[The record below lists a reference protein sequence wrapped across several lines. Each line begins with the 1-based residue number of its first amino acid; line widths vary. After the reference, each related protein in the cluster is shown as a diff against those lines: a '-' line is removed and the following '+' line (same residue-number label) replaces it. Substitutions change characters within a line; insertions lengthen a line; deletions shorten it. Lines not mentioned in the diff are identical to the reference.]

1 MKIFS
6 AAQIKECDA
15 YTIQT
20 ARITSAD
27 LMERAATR
35 CVDWLKNNFSRE
47 ALFVILC
54 GPGNNGG
61 DGLAIARL
69 LHQRGYGVK
78 AFLLNFGNELSPD
91 CAANLQRLQQK
102 DGQLVTVV
110 EPGAFITDLPPHV
123 VIIDAILGSG
133 LSRPAEGWVAAFIER
148 VNKMANHKVAI
159 DIPSGLPADIAV
171 DGDAV
176 VLRANDT
183 LTFQFYKRCF
193 LHPESAPAA
202 GNIHIL
208 DIGLDKDFIQ
218 NTHTQYR
225 TLDKEDVAA
234 FFKPRNRFA
243 HKGMNGSVLLAGGS
257 YGKIGAMVLTTK
269 AALRSGAGL
278 VTALVPECGY
288 NIMQT
293 AVPEAMCLTNGAQ
306 SLEAINNW
314 EHFEVTGIGPGMGT
328 ARTTAQ
334 ALGTFLE
341 ACKDPVVLDA
351 DALNIIA
358 ANPDLLSKLPKNSVI
373 TPHPREFSRLFGDNT
388 NTMIQVDNA
397 RIQAMR
403 YNINIVLKGHHTAI
417 VNTEGECWYNMTGN
431 AGMATGGSGDVL
443 TGIITGLMAQGY
455 TPQQAAMLGVYLHGA
470 AGDLAAKELSEEAL
484 VAGDIIDYLGKAFMT
499 LYQQ

>member
-6 AAQIKECDA
+6 AAQLKECDA
-15 YTIQT
+15 CTIQSS
-20 ARITSAD
+20 RITSAD

-35 CVDWLKNNFSRE
+35 CVDWLKNSFSRD
-47 ALFVILC
+47 ALFVVLC

-78 AFLLNFGNELSPD
+78 AFLLNFGKELSPD

-102 DGQLVTVV
+102 DDQLVTVV
-110 EPGAFITDLPPHV
+110 EPGAFITDLPAHV

-133 LSRPAEGWVAAFIER
+133 LSRPVEGWVAAFIER
-148 VNKMANHKVAI
+148 VNKMTNRKVAI

-171 DGDAV
+171 DADAV
-176 VLRANDT
+176 VLRAHDT

-193 LHPESAPAA
+193 MHPESAPAA
-202 GNIHIL
+202 GNIHII
-208 DIGLDKDFIQ
+208 DIGLDKDFIH

-225 TLDKEDVAA
+225 TIEQEDITA
-234 FFKPRNRFA
+234 FYTPRNRFA
-243 HKGMNGSVLLAGGS
+243 HKGMHGSVLLVGGS

-288 NIMQT
+288 TIMQT
-293 AVPEAMCLTNGAQ
+293 AVPEAMCLTSGSH
-306 SLEAINNW
+306 SLEAISNW
-314 EHFEVTGIGPGMGT
+314 EHFEVTGAGPGMGT
-328 ARTTAQ
+328 TRDTAQ
-334 ALGTFLE
+334 ALSAFLE

-358 ANPDLLSKLPKNSVI
+358 ANPDLLNKLPKHSII
-373 TPHPREFSRLFGDNT
+373 TPHPREFGRLFGENT

-417 VNTEGECWYNMTGN
+417 VNGEGECWYNTTGN

-443 TGIITGLMAQGY
+443 TGMITGLMAQGY
-455 TPQQAAMLGVYLHGA
+455 TPQQAAMLGVYLHGV
-470 AGDLAAKELSEEAL
+470 AGDIAAKELSQEAL
-484 VAGDIIDYLGKAFMT
+484 VAGDIIDHLGKAFLT
-499 LYQQ
+499 LI